1 MTGVQT
7 CALPISTAVS
17 KNPLAIGF
25 NNIGYAYDNNTLKP
39 LDGIRVIPLDVNGNG
54 KIDADEDFYATKDQ
68 ITKAIAEGKY
78 PSPPARD
85 LYLVAKGI
93 PTNPVVVAFLK
104 YVLTE
109 GQKVNA
115 SVGYISIPQDK
126 LDNSLQKLK

>member
-1 MTGVQT
+1 M
-7 CALPISTAVS
+7 
-17 KNPLAIGF
+17 
-25 NNIGYAYDNNTLKP
+25 KP

-126 LDNSLQKLK
+126 LDNSLQKLE